1 MAVSFESLQDHLLLS
16 LDWTLLLFFFAFFI
30 AFSVL
35 VYVTFE
41 TVALDLLSMCGLIL
55 FIVRFLKSTDS
66 LDELNLL
73 RCLIIS
79 LVFRSLVEMILEMYR
94 NNQNATLE
102 NSTDYTVI
110 VVVEASARRW
120 RDCEVCN

>member
-79 LVFRSLVEMILEMYR
+79 LVFRSLVKMILEMYR

-102 NSTDYTVI
+102 NSTDYTV
-110 VVVEASARRW
+110 
-120 RDCEVCN
+120 

>member
-1 MAVSFESLQDHLLLS
+1 L
-16 LDWTLLLFFFAFFI
+16 
-30 AFSVL
+30 SVL
-35 VYVTFE
+35 VYLTFE
-41 TVALDLLSMCGLIL
+41 TVALDVLSMCGLIL

-73 RCLIIS
+73 LCLIIS